1 MTEVVADL
9 EAGLLRLSR
18 PALQALAT
26 LTAGPAAPLP
36 VDPPAEAT
44 LGALE
49 SAGLVGPTGLHPVM
63 APIAAAV
70 ADPLVRIRFDH
81 LGPGTPVECPG
92 WISPDVA
99 VLAVPGPDGLDE
111 IVAVETSFLPARL
124 AGLIGLGP
132 RPGPRLPAG
141 SVRADIGL
149 LEALLSGLV
158 ASAEDVRRHVGP
170 AVPQALVDAVVAISE
185 GIRLHWRVAT
195 TWGGPARP
203 TTRTHEVVESRAGTF
218 WVVHRDFAGTA
229 LSPITPTGLWRLLIG
244 LLPGDDEF

>member
-9 EAGLLRLSR
+9 EAGVLRLSR

-26 LTAGPAAPLP
+26 LTGGPAAPLP
-36 VDPPAEAT
+36 VDSPAETT

-70 ADPLVRIRFDH
+70 ADPVVRIRFDH

-99 VLAVPGPDGLDE
+99 VLAVPGSDGLDE
-111 IVAVETSFLPARL
+111 ILAVETSFLPARL
-124 AGLIGLGP
+124 AALIGLGP
-132 RPGPRLPAG
+132 RPVPRLPPG

-158 ASAEDVRRHVGP
+158 ATAEDVRRHVGP
-170 AVPQALVDAVVAISE
+170 VVPQALVDAAVAISD
-185 GIRLHWRVAT
+185 GIRLHWRATT
-195 TWGGPARP
+195 TWGDPARP
-203 TTRTHEVVESRAGTF
+203 ATRTHEVVESQAGTF
-218 WVVHRDFAGTA
+218 WVVHRDFAGTE
-229 LSPITPTGLWRLLIG
+229 LTPISPTGVWRLLIG
-244 LLPGDDEF
+244 LLPGDDEL